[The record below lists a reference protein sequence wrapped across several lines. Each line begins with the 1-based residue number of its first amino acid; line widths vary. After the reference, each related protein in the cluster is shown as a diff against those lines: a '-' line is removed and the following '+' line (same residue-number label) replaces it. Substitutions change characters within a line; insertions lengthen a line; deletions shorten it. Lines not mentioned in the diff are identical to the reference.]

1 MIGILGGMGTQ
12 AGLDFCNKLAVLN
25 RGKIDQEYPLF
36 LLYNKSNIPGRPE
49 SIGVQTGNLSTSKPN
64 KKNKKRYQAV
74 LNSLLKGCKLL
85 QKNNCKF
92 IVIPCNTAHYWFEDL
107 KKKIKIPIINM
118 PYEVFKQTKK
128 TCKKN
133 SKIGLLAT
141 EGTLKTG
148 VYNKIFDKKFKLE
161 FPTESLQKKCV
172 NRSIRLVKMGN
183 VKLAEKAIRPAINY
197 LLKQKCKKIILGCT
211 ELPIAIFAF
220 KSFKNVNSSKIFLDP
235 NLILAESSMI
245 KHKSKNVRKNK

>member
-49 SIGVQTGNLSTSKPN
+49 SIGSQTKKLSNKSTNKTSREKYN
-64 KKNKKRYQAV
+64 KV
-74 LNSLLKGCKLL
+74 LKSLLKGCKLL
-85 QKNNCKF
+85 EKNKCRF

-107 KKKIKIPIINM
+107 QNKINIPIINM
-118 PYEVFKQTKK
+118 PKEVFKFTKK
-128 TCKKN
+128 KCKKN
-133 SKIGLLAT
+133 SKVGLLAT

-148 VYNKIFDKKFKLE
+148 VYKKFFEKDYQLIEPFQKIQKL
-161 FPTESLQKKCV
+161 SV
-172 NRSIRLVKMGN
+172 NKAIKLVKMGN
-183 VKLAEKAIRPAINY
+183 VKAAAKAIKPAIDS
-197 LLKQKCKKIILGCT
+197 LIKMRCKKIILGCT

-220 KSFKNVNSSKIFLDP
+220 KSFKNVKSSKVFLDP
-235 NLILAESSMI
+235 NLILAHSAMV
-245 KHKSKNVRKNK
+245 KHKN